1 MKNMV
6 ISGSTFP
13 FSLLAFILILGA
25 SSAFNKD
32 DFFECLTLQYQKSN
46 SETDSIYTPKN
57 ASYSFVLQSAIHN
70 LRSESNSAQ
79 KPVVIITPEHESEIQ
94 AAVYCSKKL
103 KIQLRVRSGGH
114 DYEGLSYV
122 SETPFVIVDMRN
134 IRSISIDKEKNT
146 AWVQTGAT
154 LGELY
159 YTIAKNSK
167 TLAFTA
173 GVCPNVGVGGHF
185 SGGGYSM
192 MSRKHGIAADHIID
206 AKLIDAHGQIHD
218 RKSMGE
224 DLFWAIR
231 GGGGT
236 SFGIVVA
243 FKVQLTVIPETVT
256 VFNVTRT
263 LEQNA
268 TQLVHRWQYVAD
280 KIDENL
286 LLRLFLRSINS
297 SGRRTIGAFFTS
309 LYLGRVDDLLPV
321 MQKKFPELGL
331 VKEDCTEMPWI
342 ESTLYFAGF
351 QGQSLDVLVNR
362 TEPFPPEASTPFFKG
377 KSDYVKQPIPENG
390 LEGIWEFL
398 NKEDANRAELQFSP
412 YGGRMNDFSES
423 EIPFPHRAGN
433 IFMIHYRV
441 GWNLEENADSGRHM
455 KWIRE
460 LYSFMARYV
469 TKSPRAA
476 YFNYRDLDLGMNNNE
491 VKPSYKEASVWGV
504 KYFKN
509 NFKRLVQVK
518 SKVDPTNFYRNE
530 QSVPP
535 VSSW

>member
-1 MKNMV
+1 MQ
-6 ISGSTFP
+6 ISGSILPVF
-13 FSLLAFILILGA
+13 LLAFIFISGA
-25 SSAFNKD
+25 SSAHDKN
-32 DFFECLTLQYQKSN
+32 DFLECLTLQYRKSN

-57 ASYSFVLQSAIHN
+57 ASYSSVLQSTIRN
-70 LRSESNSAQ
+70 LRPASNSGQ
-79 KPVVIITPEHESEIQ
+79 RPFVIITPEHEFEIQ
-94 AAVYCSKKL
+94 AAIYCSKKL
-103 KIQLRVRSGGH
+103 GIQLKVRSGGH
-114 DYEGLSYV
+114 DYEGLSYI

-134 IRSISIDKEKNT
+134 LRSISVDTEKNT

-159 YTIAKNSK
+159 YTIAENSR

-173 GVCPNVGVGGHF
+173 GVCPTVGVGGHF
-185 SGGGYSM
+185 SGGGYGM

-206 AKLIDAHGQIHD
+206 AKLIDANGRIHD

-243 FKVQLTVIPETVT
+243 FKVQLIVIPQTVT

-268 TQLVHRWQYVAD
+268 TQIVHRWQYVAD

-297 SGRRTIGAFFTS
+297 SGKRTIGAFFTS
-309 LYLGRVDDLLPV
+309 LYLGRVDDLLPI
-321 MQKKFPELGL
+321 MQEKFPELGL
-331 VKEDCTEMPWI
+331 VKEDCIEMPWI
-342 ESTLYFAGF
+342 ESTVFFAGF
-351 QGQSLDVLVNR
+351 QGQSLDILLNR
-362 TEPFPPEASTPFFKG
+362 TGAAPFFKG

-390 LEGIWEFL
+390 LKSIWEFL

-412 YGGRMNDFSES
+412 YGGRINDFSES
-423 EIPFPHRAGN
+423 DIPFPHRAGN
-433 IFMIHYRV
+433 IFMIHYV
-441 GWNLEENADSGRHM
+441 VSWSEEENADSGRHI
-455 KWIRE
+455 KWIRG

-469 TKSPRAA
+469 SKSPRAA
-476 YFNYRDLDLGMNNNE
+476 YFNYRDLDIGMNYNE
-491 VKPSYKEASVWGV
+491 VNTSYRQASVWGF

-509 NFKRLVQVK
+509 NFRRLVHVK

-530 QSVPP
+530 QSIPP
-535 VSSW
+535 VSPW